1 MEESPEDDRIRWTV
15 SSNRE
20 SPVLHHDSVY
30 TPDHGPAAAIIALV
44 SQFALRYLSQL
55 LQLLA
60 DALIFRLQLVV
71 LLLELLFLLQHRQPV
86 LRRLDLLLRGLG
98 QLPGQ
103 PLHLLLLLRGHL

>member
-1 MEESPEDDRIRWTV
+1 MIIFGGPCPLTDRALSFITTAFTRQI
-15 SSNRE
+15 
-20 SPVLHHDSVY
+20 HD
-30 TPDHGPAAAIIALV
+30 PAAVIITVV
-44 SQFALRYLSQL
+44 SQFVLRYLSQL